1 MHNNML
7 PLCFLRLYKYQFI
20 EAIYSSMAEMRALLE
35 KQGYVALPYEYPNGF
50 DEPEEDQRDDCLYVC
65 VGGNMSIQCG
75 DARYH
80 LECGDALSVP
90 GCFMVKISSSGDCAY
105 YYCI

>member
-1 MHNNML
+1 MRLLLVLPNPSSVVGNPPTCDQIVMHNNML

-20 EAIYSSMAEMRALLE
+20 EAIYSSMAEMRGLLE

-65 VGGNMSIQCG
+65 VGGNMSI
-75 DARYH
+75 
-80 LECGDALSVP
+80 
-90 GCFMVKISSSGDCAY
+90 
-105 YYCI
+105 